1 MAADV
6 HLNYV
11 DNVYCRV
18 VCEAGILMEL
28 SEFFTFYAENYKF
41 SPKYVGKGGSWDGKI
56 RLINNLTRLVYV
68 GLAHRIKKY
77 CDQHGYSF
85 SFDTKL
91 TYDNVSEKELLDF
104 IKTLNLP
111 FEPRDYQIK
120 AVLKSVRSK
129 RRIILSPT
137 SSGKSLIIYM
147 IMRWY
152 GLKTLLI
159 VPTTGLVT
167 QMASDIKSYGYDKEI
182 CTSIDG
188 LERGKIKEDIVVTTW
203 QALSNGKTEVHES
216 WYKQFDVVIVDECHG
231 AKAAMVTSILKKMPN
246 VEYRFGTTGT
256 LDEVELNQLTI
267 EGLFGPQYKTITTR
281 EMIDQGYAS
290 KLVIKCIVLK
300 YPEDECRLV
309 KQMTYDEE
317 TKYLITHEK
326 RNKFISNLVN
336 SLKGNKLVF
345 YNSVEHGD
353 ALQELM
359 DDGDASFF
367 RIDGSVNAKERER
380 IRILLEEEENA
391 KFLASLKT
399 TATGVSVNRLHH
411 MIPAQPSKSK
421 IRVMQSIGR
430 MLRLHEEKEQV
441 GATLYDIV
449 DDFSYGKTENYSVQ
463 HYKARL
469 RLYDADKFEYKIYNV
484 RIT

>member
-1 MAADV
+1 MTADV
-6 HLNYV
+6 HLRYV
-11 DNVYCRV
+11 DNVYCKV
-18 VCEAGILMEL
+18 ECDPGILMEL

-41 SPKYVGKGGSWDGKI
+41 SPKFKNRSWDGKI
-56 RLINNLTRLVYV
+56 RLISNLTRLVYV

-77 CDQHGYSF
+77 CDQNGYTF

-104 IKTLNLP
+104 IKTLDLP

-120 AVLKSVRSK
+120 AVLKSLRAK
-129 RRIILSPT
+129 RRVILSPT

-147 IMRWY
+147 IARWY

-159 VPTTGLVT
+159 VPTTGLVS
-167 QMASDIKSYGYDKEI
+167 QMAADIKSYGYKEDI
-182 CTSIDG
+182 CTSIGG
-188 LERGKIKEDIVVTTW
+188 LEKGKIKEDIVVTTW
-203 QALSNGKTEVHES
+203 QSLSNGKTEVHQS

-231 AKAAMVTSILKKMPN
+231 AKAAMVTSILKKMPHI
-246 VEYRFGTTGT
+246 EYRFGTTGT

-300 YPEDECRLV
+300 YPEEECKLV
-309 KQMTYDEE
+309 RPMTYDEE
-317 TKYLITHEK
+317 TKYLISHEK
-326 RNKFISNLVN
+326 RNKFINNLVN

-345 YNSVEHGD
+345 YNSIEHGD
-353 ALQELM
+353 NLQKLM
-359 DDGDASFF
+359 DDGDSSFF
-367 RIDGSVNAKERER
+367 RIDGTVSAKEREI
-380 IRILLEEEENA
+380 IRKLIEEEENA
-391 KFLASLKT
+391 KLLASLKT
-399 TATGVSVNRLHH
+399 TATGVSINRLHH

-430 MLRLHEEKEQV
+430 MLRNHEEKDQV

-449 DDFSYGKTENYSVQ
+449 DDLTYGKTENYSIE

-469 RLYDADKFEYKIYNV
+469 KLYDADKFDYKIYNV